1 LIENLTLFL
10 GGVSGSM
17 LVVRR
22 VSGSML
28 IVRRVGGHETFSDTS
43 ESDKSSR
50 VSLYGFAVRSTAVGE
65 VGTIQATGYPGTQEW
80 YCIV

>member
-50 VSLYGFAVRSTAVGE
+50 VSLYGFATGVTSLV
-65 VGTIQATGYPGTQEW
+65 ATF
-80 YCIV
+80 